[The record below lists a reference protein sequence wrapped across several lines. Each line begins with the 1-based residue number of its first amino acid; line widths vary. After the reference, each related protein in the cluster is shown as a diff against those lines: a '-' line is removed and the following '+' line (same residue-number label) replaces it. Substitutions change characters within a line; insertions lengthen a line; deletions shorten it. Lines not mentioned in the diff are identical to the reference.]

1 MTTPANASPKPK
13 RIVVALGGNAL
24 GNTPQEQIANIEAA
38 VPPVMEIID
47 QGHEVILTHGNGPQV
62 GIVQDAF
69 QIGHDTDTRIPVMPL
84 PECVAATQGYIG
96 HG

>member
-1 MTTPANASPKPK
+1 
-13 RIVVALGGNAL
+13 
-24 GNTPQEQIANIEAA
+24 
-38 VPPVMEIID
+38 MEIID